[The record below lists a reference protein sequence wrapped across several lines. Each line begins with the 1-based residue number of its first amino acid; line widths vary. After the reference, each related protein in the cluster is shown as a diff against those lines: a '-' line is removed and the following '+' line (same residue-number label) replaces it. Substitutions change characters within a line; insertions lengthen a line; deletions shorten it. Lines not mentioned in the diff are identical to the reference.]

1 MSDERKNLEQ
11 RTAMTDIERL
21 RHSASHVLATAIL
34 KIWPEAQFAAGPPVE
49 NGFYYDVDLAHRI
62 SPDDFEKIEAEMKK
76 EIKANHPFERV
87 EVSRDEALKMGKNG
101 RLAALSDRDQPSK
114 YKLDIIENIPPDE
127 KISLYRSGDFIDLC
141 AGPHVMRTGNIGAFK
156 LTSVASAYYKG
167 DEKNPQLQRVYG
179 TAFKTKKELDD
190 YFAMLEEA
198 KKRDHRKLGRELE
211 LFVLDD
217 DVGPGLPLWL
227 PRGAAIIDELEKLA
241 RENEFAAGYQRVRS
255 PHIARER
262 LYEKSG
268 HLPYYAE
275 SMFPPMTLE
284 AEGDWNRVLQR
295 FDKMMHDLD
304 HLVWFMMK
312 LVGRFP
318 DAKNIPPNERPTPEM
333 ANELLNSL
341 ARQFQ
346 QFAKSKNASALA
358 QLETPGRSTELQAAV
373 DKLYDDPALAE
384 LLNNYSKI
392 RLWVTLFR
400 ASEQQPDRYYLKAM
414 NCPHHHKLFAA
425 IPRSYRDLPLRLAE
439 HGTCYRY
446 EQSGELFGL
455 MRVRSMQMNDAHIY
469 CTPEQFEAEFNAVNE
484 MYLKYFKLFG
494 IEKYLMRFS
503 THDPSK
509 LGQKFVD
516 EPELWK
522 QTEVM
527 TRRVLKDSGINYVEV
542 ANEAAFYGPKIDVQ
556 AWSAIGREFSIATN
570 QVDFA
575 QPRRFNLVYKDRD
588 NTEKTPLCIHR
599 APLGTHERFIGFL
612 IEHYAGNFPLW
623 LSPEQ
628 VRILTIGDDAK
639 LIDYSM
645 SILNELRSHQV
656 RAEIDKSTDQING
669 KIQRAEQMKVHT
681 MFVIGKRD
689 MEADA
694 ISVRVHGKGN
704 LGAKPRREAIAKVLG
719 DIRDRH

>member
-1 MSDERKNLEQ
+1 MSDERKTLEQ
-11 RTAMTDIERL
+11 PRKLSGQMTDLERL

-49 NGFYYDVDLAHRI
+49 TGFYYDVDLPHRI

-76 EIKANHPFERV
+76 EIKANHPFERI
-87 EVSRDEALKMGKNG
+87 EVSRDEALALGKKG
-101 RLAALSDRDQPSK
+101 RLAALGERPEPSK
-114 YKLDIIENIPPDE
+114 FKLDIIENIPADE

-141 AGPHVMRTGNIGAFK
+141 AGPHVKRTGDIGAFR
-156 LTSVASAYYKG
+156 LTNVASAYYKG
-167 DEKNPQLQRVYG
+167 DERNPQLQRVYG
-179 TAFKTKKELDD
+179 TAFKTKNELDD

-198 KKRDHRKLGRELE
+198 KKRDHRKLGKELE
-211 LFVLDD
+211 LFVFDD
-217 DVGPGLPLWL
+217 DVGPGLPMFL
-227 PRGAAIIDELEKLA
+227 PRGAVIAEELEKLA
-241 RENEFAAGYQRVRS
+241 KETEFAAGYQRVRT
-255 PHIARER
+255 PHIARES
-262 LYEKSG
+262 LYKKSG

-275 SMFPPMTLE
+275 SMFPPMELE
-284 AEGDWNRVLQR
+284 DRLPSLSGAAGYQPAEQEG
-295 FDKMMHDLD
+295 
-304 HLVWFMMK
+304 
-312 LVGRFP
+312 G
-318 DAKNIPPNERPTPEM
+318 
-333 ANELLNSL
+333 
-341 ARQFQ
+341 
-346 QFAKSKNASALA
+346 
-358 QLETPGRSTELQAAV
+358 QAARV
-373 DKLYDDPALAE
+373 PSQAGSLTSGAE
-384 LLNNYSKI
+384 
-392 RLWVTLFR
+392 R
-400 ASEQQPDRYYLKAM
+400 DHYYLKAM

-425 IPRSYRDLPLRLAE
+425 LPRSYRDLPLRLAE
-439 HGTCYRY
+439 YGTDYRY
-446 EQSGELFGL
+446 EKSGELFGL
-455 MRVRSMQMNDAHIY
+455 MRVRSLQMNDAHIY

-522 QTEVM
+522 KTEEM
-527 TRRVLKDSGINYVEV
+527 TRRVLKDSGIDYVEV
-542 ANEAAFYGPKIDVQ
+542 PNEAAFYGPKIDVQ
-556 AWSAIGREFSIATN
+556 VWSVIGREFTLATN
-570 QVDFA
+570 QVDFS

-588 NTEKTPLCIHR
+588 NTDKTPICIHR

-628 VRILTIGDDAK
+628 VRILTIGDDPK
-639 LIDYSM
+639 LIDYAR

-656 RAEIDKSTDQING
+656 RAEIDDSTDKING

-694 ISVRVHGKGN
+694 VSVRVHGKGN
-704 LGAKPRREAIAKVLG
+704 LGAKPRTEAIAEILLSIKE
-719 DIRDRH
+719 RRS